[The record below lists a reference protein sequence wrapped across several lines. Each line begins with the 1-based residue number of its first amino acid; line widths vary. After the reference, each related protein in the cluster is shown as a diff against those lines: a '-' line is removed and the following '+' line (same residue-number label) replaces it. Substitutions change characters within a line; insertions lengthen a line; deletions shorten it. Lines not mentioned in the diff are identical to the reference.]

1 MKKVGQRLSLQLL
14 QGKLAAHV
22 GSGDEAHLTAD
33 NQHAGFMSTDEYE
46 ELKKASGT
54 LTVLETG
61 TDINELDPGNYQIND
76 ANGAPDSGA
85 YMYTIL
91 AGTAG
96 IKIYWAIKNTTGQV
110 YLKTLPDNDAKPV
123 GWTRIYRSATL
134 WSGNVTDNNTAI
146 TLIES
151 VYHYDRIRFHFVS
164 HQGQYGHYD
173 VDAPANAVSG
183 FLFNTASP
191 TADNVV
197 SFFKMTLS
205 RTGVDTYSTS
215 NNVHYDLLDGGH
227 LNKVSTGLMSVIKI
241 EGLR

>member
-14 QGKLAAHV
+14 QGALAAHI
-22 GSGDEAHLTAD
+22 GSGDEAHLNAD
-33 NQHAGFMSTDEYE
+33 DQHAGFMSVEEYN

-54 LTVLETG
+54 LTVLEPG
-61 TDINELDPGNYQIND
+61 VDIGGLDPGNYQIND

-85 YMYTIL
+85 FMYTIL
-91 AGTAG
+91 AGTAE
-96 IKIYWAIKNTTGQV
+96 IKIYWAIKNATGQV
-110 YLKTLPDNDAKPV
+110 YLKTLPENDVKPV
-123 GWTRIYRSATL
+123 GWTRIYRGKLL
-134 WSGNVTDNNTAI
+134 WSGNVTDNNT
-146 TLIES
+146 TLTLLES
-151 VYHYDRIRFHFVS
+151 VYHYDKIRFHFVS
-164 HQGQYGHYD
+164 HQGQYSHCD

-183 FLFNTASP
+183 FLFNMAGP
-191 TADNVV
+191 TAENVV

-205 RTGVDTYSTS
+205 RTGTDAYSTS

>member
-1 MKKVGQRLSLQLL
+1 MKKVGQRQAVQML
-14 QGKLAAHV
+14 QGKLAAHI

-33 NQHAGFMSTDEYE
+33 AQHAGFMSVNEFN
-46 ELKKASGT
+46 ELRKASGT
-54 LTVLETG
+54 LTVLESG
-61 TDINELDPGNYQIND
+61 TSIADLTPGNYQIND
-76 ANGAPDSGA
+76 ASGSPDTGA
-85 YMYTIL
+85 YVYTIL

-96 IKIYWAIKNTTGQV
+96 IKIIWAIKNATGQV
-110 YLKTLPDNDAKPV
+110 YLKALPENDGKPA
-123 GWTRIYRSATL
+123 GWTRIYRKSLL
-134 WSGNVTDNNTAI
+134 WSGNVTDNNTTI
-146 TLIES
+146 QLTES
-151 VYHYDRIRFHFVS
+151 VYHFDRIRFHFVS
-164 HQGQYGHYD
+164 HQGQYTHCD

-183 FLFNTASP
+183 FLFNMASP

-227 LNKVSTGLMSVIKI
+227 LNKVPTGLMSIIKV